1 MSVHTVIK
9 KEIHAKASSQRA
21 EVSARFF
28 KTKPGE
34 YGAGDIFIGLTV
46 PDCRLIAKKYIH
58 LTFTEI
64 EKLLTSKIHEERL
77 IALLILVSQ
86 YQSSNKDDKTKI
98 FKFYLSHTKCIN
110 NWDLVDISAD
120 KIIGDYLYNK
130 PLSTLKKLAKS
141 KNLWEKRIA
150 IIATFNFIK
159 QGQAEPTYSL
169 VTILIKDQHDLIHKA
184 CGWMLREAGKRVS
197 LVDLKI
203 FLNKYLDIMPRTM
216 LRYAIEH
223 FPEIERKRFLAK
235 D

>member
-1 MSVHTVIK
+1 VHTVIK

-46 PDCRLIAKKYIH
+46 PGCRLIAKKYSD
-58 LTFTEI
+58 LSLSEI
-64 EKLLTSKIHEERL
+64 EKLLASKIHEERL
-77 IALLILVSQ
+77 IALLILVAQ
-86 YQSSNKDDKTKI
+86 YQSESQVNKTKI
-98 FKFYLSHTKCIN
+98 FKFYLSHTQCIN
-110 NWDLVDISAD
+110 NWDLVDVSAD

-130 PLSTLKKLAKS
+130 PLSTLKRLASS

-159 QGQAEPTYSL
+159 KGQAQATYTL
-169 VTILIKDQHDLIHKA
+169 VSILMNDQHDLIHKA

-197 LVDLKI
+197 STDLKT
-203 FLNKYLDIMPRTM
+203 FLKKHLMVMPRTM

-223 FPEIERKRFLAK
+223 FPETERRKFLTK
-235 D
+235 P